1 MREKLSQKVLNLK
14 SSGIRAFF
22 DMANEIP
29 DVISLGV
36 GEPDFDTP
44 WHIREA
50 GIQALQSG
58 KTFYTSNAG
67 LQELRAA
74 ISSYTKRK
82 TGLTYN
88 PENQIIVTVGGSEA
102 IDLALRALL
111 NAGAEVIYLEP
122 GFVSYYPC
130 IKLADGVPVPIR
142 LTEENR
148 FRLKP
153 EQLEAAV
160 TPKSKVLIL
169 SYPNNPTGAVMEKED
184 LEALLPV
191 IQKHDLIV
199 ISDEIYGELT
209 YGVKHCSIAG
219 LPGMEQRTII
229 INGFS
234 KSFAMT
240 GWRLGYALG
249 NHEIIEQMV
258 KIHQFAVMCA
268 PTISQYAAIE
278 AMEQGDGD
286 IEAMRESY
294 DQRRKFLYHELQ
306 RLGLPCF
313 EPQGAFYMFPNIREF
328 GLSSGEFALKL
339 LKEEKVAVVP
349 GDSFGECG
357 EGFVRI
363 SYAASLQNLK
373 EAVNRIFRFLSRYR
387 T

>member
-74 ISSYTKRK
+74 ISGYTKRK

-111 NAGAEVIYLEP
+111 NAGDEVIYLEP

-249 NHEIIEQMV
+249 NHEMIEQMV

-286 IEAMRESY
+286 IKAMRESY

-373 EAVNRIFRFLSRYR
+373 EAVNRISRFLSRYR

>member
-58 KTFYTSNAG
+58 KTFYMSNAG

-111 NAGAEVIYLEP
+111 NAGDEVIYLEP

>member
-111 NAGAEVIYLEP
+111 NTGDEVIYLEP

>member
-111 NAGAEVIYLEP
+111 NAGDEVIYLEP

-258 KIHQFAVMCA
+258 KIHQFAVMCT

>member
-1 MREKLSQKVLNLK
+1 MRGKLSQKVLNLK

-111 NAGAEVIYLEP
+111 NAGDEVIYLEP

-373 EAVNRIFRFLSRYR
+373 EAVNRIFRFLFRYR

>member
-74 ISSYTKRK
+74 ISSYTRRK

-111 NAGAEVIYLEP
+111 NAGDEVIYLEP

>member
-111 NAGAEVIYLEP
+111 NAGDEVIYLEP

-209 YGVKHCSIAG
+209 YGVKHCSISG

-286 IEAMRESY
+286 IEVMRESY

-373 EAVNRIFRFLSRYR
+373 EAVNRIFRFLSR

>member
-111 NAGAEVIYLEP
+111 NAGDEVIYLEP

-373 EAVNRIFRFLSRYR
+373 EAVNRIFRFLSQYR

>member
-111 NAGAEVIYLEP
+111 NAGDEVIYLEP

-313 EPQGAFYMFPNIREF
+313 EPKGAFYMFPNIREF